1 MRKATLVLATSVA
14 FLVSGAAFAAT
25 GTRTA
30 TPTSASD
37 LFKGGTIT
45 DASGNL
51 RVESK
56 PISGVYIP
64 AGASAS
70 TEVAVPVKTAAKVV
84 KSAVGTA
91 VKAAVRA
98 NAAAAVA
105 SAAINA
111 AVDAAG
117 WVIDQSGQP
126 VKKNP
131 NGGEAS
137 CTSPDCYYWESDRA
151 APTSQGTVILRGSNP
166 SSLCSSINWEYGYQ
180 QNGMSYESQTV
191 FRCNA
196 KRPEDGYT
204 SFVTLRRNGSTCGPG
219 GTYQAGSGICTVAG
233 TSALTEQD
241 YNDLG
246 DWVQQQDGTYV
257 RQVAI
262 DSCSLAAMPE
272 ACFETLIQ
280 DKTITGP
287 ALVTGTPSTSTTI
300 TTTTKPDGTT
310 EYGTSTTTT
319 TPAATVTYNNKTTNN
334 ITYNTY
340 NKTSTTNPD
349 GSTTETTSD
358 EGAPPNVP
366 DLTSTAFGPLDGLP
380 ADIIDTGAK
389 GSSLPFFSW
398 FSMGGQCKE
407 HTFQLPVVGALTT
420 SYCPIHEAYVRPF
433 LYFMFSVWTFIYC
446 FQIWRESTVRV
457 RIM

>member
-14 FLVSGAAFAAT
+14 FLISGAAFAAT

-37 LFKGGTIT
+37 LIKGGTFA
-45 DASGNL
+45 DADGNL

-70 TEVAVPVKTAAKVV
+70 TEVSVPVKTTAKVL
-84 KSAVGTA
+84 KSSVATA

-98 NAAAAVA
+98 NAAAAAA

-117 WVIDQSGQP
+117 WVIDAAGQP
-126 VKKNP
+126 VKKT
-131 NGGEAS
+131 NGQTSTDVPKQGEAYWWANTDQATRS
-137 CTSPDCYYWESDRA
+137 FSADQACRKVDFKKLGYASYDKTVVGADGKAECYAIYQNKSTLFVRA
-151 APTSQGTVILRGSNP
+151 SLVKGTCPAGAS
-166 SSLCSSINWEYGYQ
+166 
-180 QNGMSYESQTV
+180 
-191 FRCNA
+191 
-196 KRPEDGYT
+196 YT
-204 SFVTLRRNGSTCGPG
+204 STGCIAT
-219 GTYQAGSGICTVAG
+219 TTVPV
-233 TSALTEQD
+233 TEQD

-246 DWVQQQDGTYV
+246 TWVQQQDGTYV
-257 RQVAI
+257 RQAAI
-262 DSCSLAAMPE
+262 DSCSLAANPD
-272 ACFETLIQ
+272 ACFDNLVQ

-287 ALVTGTPSTSTTI
+287 ALVTGTPSTRTTI

-310 EYGTSTTTT
+310 DYGTTTTTT
-319 TPAATVTYNNKTTNN
+319 TPAAKVTYNNNTTNN

-340 NKTSTTNPD
+340 DKTSTNNPD
-349 GSTTETTSD
+349 GSSTETTSD
-358 EGAPPNVP
+358 EGGPPNVP

-380 ADIIDTGAK
+380 ADIIDTSAK